1 MGILSRVKKQG
12 SRVQGLVDLE
22 GKKSRR
28 QKYKSMNMFQECCGQ
43 GQKYIY
49 D

>member
-22 GKKSRR
+22 GKNPDGKSI
-28 QKYKSMNMFQECCGQ
+28 NL
-43 GQKYIY
+43 
-49 D
+49 